1 MLPITFH
8 HVHTPGTLIEDHR
21 NYRHYHSEKWK
32 DHFDSNFISFKQI
45 PAPDYFQEIEAY
57 LRDFHSTRGLKHLK
71 FHFPPN
77 TELSQAL
84 NQYLHS
90 ALYDVSIMELYA
102 IRPEDFPRK
111 AAPEGGDI
119 QRVDVEN
126 LPAFLAMQ
134 LEQDLPLGEAYA
146 AQKQHMLEQ
155 QFHDASFIQ
164 LIAYYHGRPAGFV
177 ELIAGDHA
185 VEMDNLFVHDELQ
198 RKGIGHALQQ
208 FAMNLF
214 PDKAIFLV
222 ADQEDTPRDMYRMQN
237 YERLGF
243 QYTAIFQ

>member
-8 HVHTPGTLIEDHR
+8 HVHTPGRLIEDR
-21 NYRHYHSEKWK
+21 NEFRHYHSLEWK
-32 DHFDSNFISFKQI
+32 HHFDSNFISFKQM
-45 PAPDYFQEIEAY
+45 PTTDYFQKIESR
-57 LRDFHSTRGLKHLK
+57 LRDFHRARGQNHLK

-77 TELSQAL
+77 TELPQAL

-90 ALYDVSIMELYA
+90 SLYDVSVMELYA
-102 IRPEDFPRK
+102 IQPAEFPRQ
-111 AAPEGGDI
+111 ALPEGCSI
-119 QRVDVEN
+119 QRVDVES

-134 LEQDLPLGEAYA
+134 LEQDLPFGEAYA
-146 AQKQHMLEQ
+146 AQKQQMLEQ
-155 QFHDASFIQ
+155 QFYDASFIQ

-177 ELIAGDHA
+177 ELIASGHA
-185 VEMDNLFVHDELQ
+185 VEMDNLFVHDDLQ

-208 FAMNLF
+208 FTMNLF
-214 PDKAIFLV
+214 PDKAVFLV
-222 ADQEDTPRDMYRMQN
+222 ADQEDTPRDMYRKQN

>member
-45 PAPDYFQEIEAY
+45 PAPDYFQETEAY

-111 AAPEGGDI
+111 AAPEGCDI

-146 AQKQHMLEQ
+146 AQKQHMIEQ

-164 LIAYYHGRPAGFV
+164 LIAYYHGHPAGFV

-214 PDKAIFLV
+214 PGKAIFLV